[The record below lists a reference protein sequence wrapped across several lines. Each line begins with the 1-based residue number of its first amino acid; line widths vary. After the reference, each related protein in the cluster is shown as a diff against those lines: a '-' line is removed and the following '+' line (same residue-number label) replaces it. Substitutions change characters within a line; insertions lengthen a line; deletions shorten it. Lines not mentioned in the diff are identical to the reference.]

1 MNEFLFGL
9 SAFPRG
15 KHDDWLDCWSPAR
28 QVLSDAGVADY
39 SMFTAENVL
48 RLEEFYRRSNM

>member
-1 MNEFLFGL
+1 MNEFLFEL

-15 KHDDWLDCWSPAR
+15 KHDDWLDCWTPAR
-28 QVLSDAGVADY
+28 EVLSDAGVADY

-48 RLEEFYRRSNM
+48 RLEEF